1 MQLLKLLGKEHLS
14 KTQVREN
21 CLDFGSCHIQSK
33 TDLLM
38 FSSDYSASLGYS
50 FSCCYFYSLTLFVND
65 YFKLVG
71 KEFETMVL
79 YYVQCTRHNTCS

>member
-1 MQLLKLLGKEHLS
+1 MQLIKLLGKEHLG
-14 KTQVREN
+14 KIREN
-21 CLDFGSCHIQSK
+21 CLDFGSCHMQSK

-38 FSSDYSASLGYS
+38 FSSDYSASLGHS

-71 KEFETMVL
+71 KEFETSGTVL
-79 YYVQCTRHNTCS
+79 CTMHNAQYMQLG